1 MTVSILLFLMIVF
14 SASSIAASCIHRLFA
29 FTARDDV
36 KKSGHRIQAKILFQ
50 TGIVVALCAMI
61 VNIIWS

>member
-29 FTARDDV
+29 FTSREEI
-36 KKSGHRIQAKILFQ
+36 KKASHRIQAKILLQ
-50 TGIVVALCAMI
+50 TGILVALCAMI